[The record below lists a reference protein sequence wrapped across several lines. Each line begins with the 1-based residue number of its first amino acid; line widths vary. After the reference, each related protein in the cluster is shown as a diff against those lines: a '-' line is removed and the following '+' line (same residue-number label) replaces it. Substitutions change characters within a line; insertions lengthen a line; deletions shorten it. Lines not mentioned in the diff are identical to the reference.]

1 MTITP
6 SENIKKEVDKK
17 ISDVIRNRIIL
28 QKKRFHAN
36 DNISDF
42 INPGE
47 LELLQNQLFP
57 HADYM

>member
-6 SENIKKEVDKK
+6 SDDIKKEIEPE
-17 ISDVIRNRIIL
+17 ISDKLISEVIRNRIKL

-42 INPGE
+42 INP
-47 LELLQNQLFP
+47 
-57 HADYM
+57 